1 MSRHHLTPSNVARH
15 LRPSPER
22 FAAAAALQDP
32 SLMLRLQAAQSNDEP
47 PIDPPWLAPRPAR

>member
-1 MSRHHLTPSNVARH
+1 MTRKHTTRSLIRR

-32 SLMLRLQAAQSNDEP
+32 NLLLQLRAAQSNGE
-47 PIDPPWLAPRPAR
+47 RPATTPGPSTCAA